1 MVANNKISA
10 LSLLVAFALTAS
22 AQHSSAGGQGQ
33 VTVRHRRVADA
44 SGDSVPP
51 SVVEAERALDKKDY
65 ARAEQLLT
73 ATAST
78 SPDHYRTWFDLGMLY
93 SVTDRKP
100 KAIEAYRKSVELKPE
115 VFESSLN
122 LGLLL
127 ASAGEK
133 TEAVKYLRAA
143 TALKPSQQETASD
156 ALFTAWDVLGEVQK
170 SDAPAEAVT
179 AFQKAAELHPKDFE
193 PHLAAAQILERN
205 NNFEGAE
212 KEYKQALELKPES
225 TLALGGLTD
234 VYIVEKRFPE
244 AEQSLRSYLKMN
256 PQSAPAHVQLGR
268 ILASSGHADEALAE
282 FETAQQIAPQDR
294 QAQREIADLAFQ
306 AKKYGEAEEL
316 YRSLLKD
323 DTRNAGL
330 HEALAN
336 SLMNERKFPEA
347 QQEFIACLK
356 IDSSR
361 ASAYEE
367 LATVAAENKNYP
379 LVLQA
384 LDARAKYLPET
395 AGTYF
400 LRASSY
406 DHLHDEKQAAANY
419 HLFLAAANG
428 KYPNQEW
435 QAKHRLIAIEPKK

>member
-1 MVANNKISA
+1 MAANNNFSA
-10 LSLLVAFALTAS
+10 LSLMVVFALTAS
-22 AQHSSAGGQGQ
+22 AQHSSVGGQTH
-33 VTVRHRRVADA
+33 VTVRHHPVADA
-44 SGDSVPP
+44 PAEAVPP
-51 SVVEAERALDKKDY
+51 SVVEAEKALDKKDY
-65 ARAEQLLT
+65 AHAEQLLT
-73 ATAST
+73 SAASA
-78 SPDHYRTWFDLGMLY
+78 SPGHYRTWFDLGMLY

-100 KAIEAYRKSVELKPE
+100 KAIDAYRKSLEIKPE
-115 VFESSLN
+115 IFESNLN

-127 ASAGEK
+127 ASTGDK

-143 TALKPSQQETASD
+143 TMLKPSQQETASE
-156 ALFTAWDVLGEVQK
+156 ALFTAWDVLAEVQK
-170 SDAPAEAVT
+170 NDAPDEAVT
-179 AFQKAAELHPKDFE
+179 AFQKAEGFHPKDFE
-193 PHLAAAQILERN
+193 PHLAAAQILERK

-212 KEYKQALELKPES
+212 KEYKQVLELKPES
-225 TLALGGLTD
+225 AQALAGLTD
-234 VYIVEKRFPE
+234 VYIATKRFPE
-244 AEQSLRSYLKMN
+244 AEQTLRSYVKVN

-268 ILASSGHADEALAE
+268 ILASNGRADDALAE
-282 FETAQQIAPQDR
+282 FEAAQKIAPQDR
-294 QAQREIADLAFQ
+294 QAQREIADLAFE
-306 AKKYGEAEEL
+306 AKKYSEAEQL
-316 YRSLLKD
+316 YRGLLKD
-323 DTRNAGL
+323 NGNNAEL

-347 QQEFIACLK
+347 QQEFLACVK
-356 IDSSR
+356 VDSSR
-361 ASAYEE
+361 ANAYEG
-367 LATVAAENKNYP
+367 LATVAAENQNYP

-406 DHLHDEKQAAANY
+406 DHLHDPKQAAANY

>member
-1 MVANNKISA
+1 MAVNNKILA
-10 LSLLVAFALTAS
+10 LSLVAAFALTAS
-22 AQHSSAGGQGQ
+22 AQHASVAGQGQ
-33 VTVRHRRVADA
+33 VTVRHRRVTDADA
-44 SGDSVPP
+44 VPP

-73 ATAST
+73 SAASH
-78 SPDHYRTWFDLGMLY
+78 SPGHYRTWFDLGMLY

-100 KAIEAYRKSVELKPE
+100 KAIEAYRKSVELKAE
-115 VFESSLN
+115 VFESNVN

-127 ASAGEK
+127 AAAGEK

-143 TALKPSQQETASD
+143 TTLKPSQQETASE
-156 ALFTAWDVLGEVQK
+156 ALFTAWDVLGEIQK
-170 SDAPAEAVT
+170 NDAPDEAVT
-179 AFQKAAELHPKDFE
+179 AFQNAEELHPKDFG
-193 PHLAAAQILERN
+193 PHLAAAQILERKN
-205 NNFEGAE
+205 DFDGAE

-225 TLALGGLTD
+225 AQALGGLTD
-234 VYIVEKRFPE
+234 VYIATKRFPE
-244 AEQSLRSYLKMN
+244 AEQSLRSYVKIN
-256 PQSAPAHVQLGR
+256 PQSAPAHLQLGR
-268 ILASSGHADEALAE
+268 ILASSGRADEALAE

-294 QAQREIADLAFQ
+294 QAQRAIADLALQ
-306 AKKYGEAEEL
+306 AKKYTEAEAL
-316 YRSLLKD
+316 YRTLLKD
-323 DTRNAGL
+323 DNRNAEL
-330 HEALAN
+330 HEGLAN
-336 SLMNERKFPEA
+336 SLMNARKFPEA

-361 ASAYEE
+361 TNAYEG
-367 LATVAAENKNYP
+367 LATVAAENQNYP

-384 LDARAKYLPET
+384 LDARAKFLPET

-406 DHLHDEKQAAANY
+406 DHLHDAKQAAANY

>member
-1 MVANNKISA
+1 MAANNKILA
-10 LSLLVAFALTAS
+10 LSLVAAFALLTAS
-22 AQHSSAGGQGQ
+22 AQRSGVAGQGQ
-33 VTVRHRRVADA
+33 VTVRHRRVTDAD
-44 SGDSVPP
+44 GVPP

-65 ARAEQLLT
+65 ALAEQLLT
-73 ATAST
+73 SAESD
-78 SPDHYRTWFDLGMLY
+78 SPGHYRTWFDLGMLY

-115 VFESSLN
+115 VFESNLN

-127 ASAGEK
+127 AAAGEK
-133 TEAVKYLRAA
+133 TEAVKYLRTA
-143 TALKPSQQETASD
+143 TTLKPSQQETAAE
-156 ALFTAWDVLGEVQK
+156 ALFTAWDVLGDIQK
-170 SDAPAEAVT
+170 NDAPDEAVT
-179 AFQKAAELHPKDFE
+179 AFQNAEELHPKDFG
-193 PHLAAAQILERN
+193 PHLAAAQILERKN
-205 NNFEGAE
+205 DFDEAE

-225 TLALGGLTD
+225 AQALGGLTD
-234 VYIVEKRFPE
+234 VYIATKQLPE
-244 AEQSLRSYLKMN
+244 AEQSLRSYVKIN

-268 ILASSGHADEALAE
+268 ILASRGRADEALAE

-294 QAQREIADLAFQ
+294 QAQREIADLALQ
-306 AKKYGEAEEL
+306 TKKYAEAEEL
-316 YRSLLKD
+316 YRTLLRD
-323 DTRNAGL
+323 DNRNADL

-361 ASAYEE
+361 TNAYEG
-367 LATVAAENKNYP
+367 LATVAAENQNYP

-384 LDARAKYLPET
+384 LDARAKFLHET